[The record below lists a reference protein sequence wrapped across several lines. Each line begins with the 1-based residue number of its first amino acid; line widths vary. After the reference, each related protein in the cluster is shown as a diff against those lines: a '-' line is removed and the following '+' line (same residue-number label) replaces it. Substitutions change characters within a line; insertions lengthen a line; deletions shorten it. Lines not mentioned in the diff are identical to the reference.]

1 MKDRSFWIKLSV
13 ATLASSSIISLISY
27 LVADIPLSAQAL
39 ARQKAIVQQKQAR
52 IEQWWQQEVKKI
64 GLDLND
70 SQLVAR
76 SLTILQAKRHSRA
89 DINSANSLALEAILS
104 AHAVNR
110 NSASLL
116 TKGGIVIFSTNHKKY
131 AAYQP
136 LKNTTTSLELA
147 ELPSKP
153 LNFFTDST
161 TGLPSISVALPIYT
175 GPDKK
180 AGFLAIDLNLR
191 KLNGNVTDPA
201 TGSNETHRH
210 NDAPINSYLVA
221 RTSLDQATYI
231 APPAQSPPDYEFKPL
246 DSVGIRKALDGNS
259 GQGFYLNSE
268 GVPVIGVYKY
278 LPNFRTA
285 LLVESR
291 QKDIYASARHMALT
305 IFGTGVILSLISLSM
320 GALVGKDKIEPSEP
334 HKT

>member
-1 MKDRSFWIKLSV
+1 MKNRSFWIKLSV
-13 ATLASSSIISLISY
+13 ATLASSSVISLITY
-27 LVADIPLSAQAL
+27 LLATVPLGAKAL
-39 ARQKAIVQQKQAR
+39 ANQQATLHDKQAR
-52 IEQWWQQEVKKI
+52 IDQWWREEVNAISK
-64 GLDLND
+64 DLQNPK
-70 SQLVAR
+70 LVER
-76 SLTILQAKRHSRA
+76 SLTILQSKRHSRA
-89 DINSANSLALEAILS
+89 DINSANSLALEATLAS
-104 AHAVNR
+104 HEQNR

-116 TKGGIVIFSTNHKKY
+116 TKGGIVVFSTDHDKF

-136 LKNTTTSLELA
+136 LKNTTTSLELE

-153 LNFFTDST
+153 LNFFTNSS
-161 TGLPSISVALPIYT
+161 TGLPSISVALPIYI
-175 GPDKK
+175 GPKKK

-191 KLNGNVTDPA
+191 KLNDQVADPIPSRNKA
-201 TGSNETHRH
+201 HQDES
-210 NDAPINSYLVA
+210 APVKSYLVA

-268 GVPVIGVYKY
+268 GVPVIGVYQY

-291 QKDIYASARHMALT
+291 QKDIYASARLMALE
-305 IFGTGVILSLISLSM
+305 IFDVGALLSLLSLAM
-320 GALVGKDKIEPSEP
+320 GLLVDRKQDQTIGS
-334 HKT
+334 

>member
-1 MKDRSFWIKLSV
+1 MKNRSFWIKLSV
-13 ATLASSSIISLISY
+13 ATLASSSVISLITY
-27 LVADIPLSAQAL
+27 LLATVPLGAKAL
-39 ARQKAIVQQKQAR
+39 ANQQATLHDKQAR
-52 IEQWWQQEVKKI
+52 IDQWWREEVNAISK
-64 GLDLND
+64 DLQNPK
-70 SQLVAR
+70 LVER

-89 DINSANSLALEAILS
+89 DIYSANSLALEAILAS
-104 AHAVNR
+104 HAQNR

-116 TKGGIVIFSTNHKKY
+116 TKGGIVVFSTDHDKF

-136 LKNTTTSLELA
+136 LKNTTTSLELE

-153 LNFFTDST
+153 LNFFTNSS
-161 TGLPSISVALPIYT
+161 TGLPSISVALPIYI
-175 GPDKK
+175 GPKKK

-191 KLNGNVTDPA
+191 KLNDQVVDPIPSRNKA
-201 TGSNETHRH
+201 HQDES
-210 NDAPINSYLVA
+210 APVKSYLVA

-268 GVPVIGVYKY
+268 GVPVIGVYQY

-291 QKDIYASARHMALT
+291 QKDIYASARLMALE
-305 IFGTGVILSLISLSM
+305 IFDVGALLSLLSLAM
-320 GALVGKDKIEPSEP
+320 GLLVDRKQDQTIGS
-334 HKT
+334 

>member
-13 ATLASSSIISLISY
+13 ATLASSSIISLITY
-27 LVADIPLSAQAL
+27 LLADIPLSAHAL
-39 ARQKAIVQQKQAR
+39 AKQKAIVRQQQAR
-52 IEQWWQQEVKKI
+52 IEQWWQQEVTDI
-64 GLDLND
+64 RHDLSNPK
-70 SQLVAR
+70 LVAH
-76 SLTILQAKRHSRA
+76 SLAILQAKRHSRA
-89 DINSANSLALEAILS
+89 DIHSPNSLALEATLS
-104 AHAVNR
+104 AHALNR

-116 TKGGIVIFSTNHKKY
+116 TKGGIVVFSTNHKKY

-136 LKNTTTSLELA
+136 LKNTTTSLELD
-147 ELPSKP
+147 ELTSKP

-175 GPDKK
+175 DPNKK

-191 KLNGNVTDPA
+191 KLNANVTDPA
-201 TGSNETHRH
+201 TGSKESLWHE
-210 NDAPINSYLVA
+210 DAPITSYLVA
-221 RTSLDQATYI
+221 RTSLEQATYI
-231 APPAQSPPDYEFKPL
+231 APPAQSPPNYEFKAL

-268 GVPVIGVYKY
+268 GIPVIGVYQY

-305 IFGTGVILSLISLSM
+305 VFETGVILSLISLSISV
-320 GALVGKDKIEPSEP
+320 LVGKDQAEHTEPNES
-334 HKT
+334 

>member
-1 MKDRSFWIKLSV
+1 MKNRSFWIKLSV
-13 ATLASSSIISLISY
+13 ATLASSSVISLITY
-27 LVADIPLSAQAL
+27 LLATVPLSAKAL
-39 ARQKAIVQQKQAR
+39 ANQQATLHDKQAR
-52 IEQWWQQEVKKI
+52 IDQWWKEEVNAISK
-64 GLDLND
+64 DLQNPT
-70 SQLVAR
+70 LVER

-89 DINSANSLALEAILS
+89 DINSANSLSLEAIL
-104 AHAVNR
+104 ANHEQNR

-116 TKGGIVIFSTNHKKY
+116 TKGGIVVFSTDHDKF

-136 LKNTTTSLELA
+136 LKNTTTSLELE

-153 LNFFTDST
+153 LNFFTNSS
-161 TGLPSISVALPIYT
+161 TGLPSISVALPIYI
-175 GPDKK
+175 GPKKK

-191 KLNGNVTDPA
+191 KLNNQVADPVHGRNQA
-201 TGSNETHRH
+201 HKDES
-210 NDAPINSYLVA
+210 APVKSYLVA

-231 APPAQSPPDYEFKPL
+231 APPAQSAPDYEFKPL

-268 GVPVIGVYKY
+268 GVPVIGAYQY

-291 QKDIYASARHMALT
+291 QKDIYASARLMALE
-305 IFGTGVILSLISLSM
+305 IFDVGALLSLLSLAM
-320 GALVGKDKIEPSEP
+320 GLLVDRKQDQTIGS
-334 HKT
+334 

>member
-1 MKDRSFWIKLSV
+1 MKNRSFWIKLSV
-13 ATLASSSIISLISY
+13 ATLASSSVISLITY
-27 LVADIPLSAQAL
+27 LLATVPLGAKAL
-39 ARQKAIVQQKQAR
+39 ANQQATLQDKQAR
-52 IEQWWQQEVKKI
+52 IDQWWREEVKDI
-64 GLDLND
+64 GTDLQNPT
-70 SQLVAR
+70 LVGH

-89 DINSANSLALEAILS
+89 DINSANSLSLEAIL
-104 AHAVNR
+104 ANHQDNR

-116 TKGGIVIFSTNHKKY
+116 TKGGIVVFSTDHGKY

-136 LKNTTTSLELA
+136 LKNTTTSLELE
-147 ELPSKP
+147 ELPSTP
-153 LNFFTDST
+153 LNFFTNSS
-161 TGLPSISVALPIYT
+161 TGLPSISVALPIYI
-175 GPDKK
+175 GPKKK

-191 KLNGNVTDPA
+191 KLNDQVADPDP
-201 TGSNETHRH
+201 GSKKAQQ
-210 NDAPINSYLVA
+210 DGSAPVKSYLVA

-268 GVPVIGVYKY
+268 GVPVIGVYQY

-291 QKDIYASARHMALT
+291 QRDIYASARLMALQ
-305 IFGTGVILSLISLSM
+305 IFEVGALLSLLSLAV
-320 GALVGKDKIEPSEP
+320 GLLVDKNQDQTIES
-334 HKT
+334 

>member
-1 MKDRSFWIKLSV
+1 MKSRSFWIKLSV
-13 ATLASSSIISLISY
+13 ATLASSSVISLVTY
-27 LVADIPLSAQAL
+27 LVANAPLGNQAL
-39 ARQKAIVQQKQAR
+39 AKQQAILHEKQAR
-52 IEQWWQQEVKKI
+52 IEQWWQEEVKDISK
-64 GLDLND
+64 DLLNPK
-70 SQLVAR
+70 LVAH
-76 SLTILQAKRHSRA
+76 SLPILKAKRHSRA
-89 DINSANSLALEAILS
+89 DINSDNSLSLEAILAS
-104 AHAVNR
+104 NAQNR

-116 TKGGIVIFSTNHKKY
+116 TKGGIVVFSTDHNKY

-136 LKNTTTSLELA
+136 LKNTTTSLDLE

-153 LNFFTDST
+153 LNFFTNSS

-175 GPDKK
+175 GPKKK

-191 KLNGNVTDPA
+191 KLNEQIADLDP
-201 TGSNETHRH
+201 GSK
-210 NDAPINSYLVA
+210 DALQHGPAPVKSYLVA

-231 APPAQSPPDYEFKPL
+231 APPAQSAPDYEFKPL

-268 GVPVIGVYKY
+268 GIPVIGVYQY

-291 QKDIYASARHMALT
+291 QKDIYAESRKMALQ
-305 IFGTGVILSLISLSM
+305 IFETGALLSLLSL
-320 GALVGKDKIEPSEP
+320 GIGLLVDRKQDQPIEF
-334 HKT
+334 

>member
-1 MKDRSFWIKLSV
+1 MKERSFWLKLSV
-13 ATLASSSIISLISY
+13 ATLASSSIISLITY
-27 LVADIPLSAQAL
+27 LLADIPLSTQAL
-39 ARQKAIVQQKQAR
+39 AKQKSIVQQQQAR
-52 IEQWWQQEVKKI
+52 IDQWWQQEVKEI
-64 GLDLND
+64 GLDLSNPK
-70 SQLVAR
+70 LVAH
-76 SLTILQAKRHSRA
+76 SLAILQAKRHSRA
-89 DINSANSLALEAILS
+89 DIDSATSLALEATLS
-104 AHAVNR
+104 AHARNR

-116 TKGGIVIFSTNHKKY
+116 TKGGIVVFSTNHKKY

-161 TGLPSISVALPIYT
+161 TGLPSISVALPIYA

-191 KLNGNVTDPA
+191 KLNDNVTDPA
-201 TGSNETHRH
+201 KGSNETHRH
-210 NDAPINSYLVA
+210 DDAPINSYLVA

-231 APPAQSPPDYEFKPL
+231 APPNQSPSDYEFMPL

-291 QKDIYASARHMALT
+291 QKDIYASARHMALAV
-305 IFGTGVILSLISLSM
+305 FATGVILSLISLSM

-334 HKT
+334 HET